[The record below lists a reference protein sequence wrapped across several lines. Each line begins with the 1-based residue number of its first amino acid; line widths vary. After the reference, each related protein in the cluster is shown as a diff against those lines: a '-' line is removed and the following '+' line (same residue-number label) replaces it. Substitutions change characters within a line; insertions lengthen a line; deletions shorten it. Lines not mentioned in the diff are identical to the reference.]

1 MVLTISRLILV
12 HDHVEHPV
20 ELVLDAP
27 MAADDGVETFRREGL
42 AEQIAAGLD
51 RRSAVDLAG
60 SGDLSDRLQAR
71 PIVALVQP
79 CDIGRERCRTGF
91 DAAVPLVR
99 LAGGGKRGLG
109 IIEKRRTS
117 SCSISWLPLRA
128 ST

>member
-1 MVLTISRLILV
+1 MNWVRRFPRKALSHPARLSFPRMEPLEGSSLARLRASLRRRARFFRPVVLTISRLILV

-60 SGDLSDRLQAR
+60 SGELSDRL
-71 PIVALVQP
+71 
-79 CDIGRERCRTGF
+79 
-91 DAAVPLVR
+91 
-99 LAGGGKRGLG
+99 
-109 IIEKRRTS
+109 
-117 SCSISWLPLRA
+117 
-128 ST
+128 